1 MLEGLDSLFVEGCV
15 EPFERLGCMKGGIDE
30 ALMHE
35 FFGGLDWKGMLL
47 NKKLEAPHKPTVPSN
62 VEKMGKKDS
71 VGLKNRAGKVKWI
84 ADLHV

>member
-1 MLEGLDSLFVEGCV
+1 
-15 EPFERLGCMKGGIDE
+15 
-30 ALMHE
+30 MHE
-35 FFGGLDWKGMLL
+35 FFGGLDWKWMLL

-71 VGLKNRAGKVKWI
+71 AGLKNRAGKVKWI